1 MTYLILILLVL
12 VPASCKG
19 LHWAFWPKRHLPH
32 NRVRHT
38 RIRLFLR
45 LHPGPGHATTWEIF
59 RHWSR
64 FASAR
69 KAKYARPSLSRRQRL
84 LHSDEHSVRLGRA
97 HFFQPLR
104 LPVEEHAVIIAP
116 PRTGKSSW
124 LSSAILRYPGAVV
137 STTTRADVYRDT
149 MSARREAGR
158 VDTFNPQGIGRV
170 PSTITFDVIDGC
182 LDIAT
187 AIRRADAF
195 ALAVSAGGMEDGAF
209 WASKTSDYLRAL
221 FYAAAYAR
229 TRGYAYGL
237 ANAARWALSNASR
250 EAEQILDDAGVPD
263 WSAQVGEL
271 RGEAQKTAATVR
283 MYMTRALSFMMDPAL
298 ARAVTPR
305 GDDPG
310 FSIESFVRQRNTLY
324 LIASGQG
331 EQSPLAPLFACL
343 TGEIHYVAGLVG
355 SWSEHGRLTRPL
367 LFALD
372 EVTQICPV
380 PLDQW
385 MADSGGKGIQ
395 VLAVAH
401 GLAQLRR
408 RWGSSG
414 AQVIQ
419 DCAGSLIV
427 LPGVRDTET
436 LDAVAAMCGTVAV
449 REHKSE
455 HHAQHPVMTP
465 AMLRQLPDKRAVAV
479 RGNRPPVI
487 FRIRQVWSDR
497 LYKQSRGHR
506 TLLQRLAALYRR
518 LRQRPP
524 VHRVPVAAIMPPEHG
539 SSSEAA

>member
-1 MTYLILILLVL
+1 MTGLILVL
-12 VPASCKG
+12 IAVVLAFAVYNA
-19 LHWAFWPKRHLPH
+19 LRWAFWPRRHLPH

-45 LHPGPGHATTWEIF
+45 LHPGPGHATTWEIL

-64 FASAR
+64 WSAAR
-69 KAKYARPSLSRRQRL
+69 KARYARPSLTRRERL
-84 LHSDEHSVRLGRA
+84 LHPAEHSVKLGRA

-104 LPVEEHAVIIAP
+104 LPVEEHAVILSP
-116 PRTGKSSW
+116 PRTGKTGW
-124 LSSAILRYPGAVV
+124 LSSVILRYPGAVV

-149 MSARREAGR
+149 MPARREAGR

-170 PSTITFDVIDGC
+170 PSTIAFDVIDGC

-229 TRGYAYGL
+229 TRGHAYGL
-237 ANAARWALSNASR
+237 AHAARWAVSDASR
-250 EAEQILDDAGVPD
+250 EAEQILDDAGAPD

-298 ARAVTPR
+298 ARAVMPQ

-310 FSIESFVRQRNTLY
+310 FSIESFVRQPNSLY

-343 TGEIHYVAGLVG
+343 TGEIHYVAGLAG

-408 RWGSSG
+408 RWGASG

-427 LPGVRDTET
+427 LPGVKDTET
-436 LDAVAAMCGTVAV
+436 LDAVSTVCGTVAV
-449 REHKSE
+449 REHKSDR
-455 HHAQHPVMTP
+455 HSQHPVITP
-465 AMLRQLPDKRAVAV
+465 AMLRQLPDRHAVAI

-487 FRIRQVWSDR
+487 ARIAQVWDDK
-497 LYKQSRGHR
+497 LYKKSRKRQAAAPAAQHAPLPALAPGR
-506 TLLQRLAALYRR
+506 TEE
-518 LRQRPP
+518 PP
-524 VHRVPVAAIMPPEHG
+524 FQ
-539 SSSEAA
+539 EAG